1 MASMVS
7 FFIHVGILSN
17 MMFVILL
24 LNFSLEKR
32 SLYFTHTCLAL
43 IPKIESP
50 SNFSELRPISLSNFS
65 NKIVSKILARRLNP
79 ILHRLIS
86 VNQSGFVLGR
96 LITEN
101 FVLAQEIIHDMSKH
115 NIGDNI
121 VIKLDMAK
129 AYDRMAW
136 NFLMDVL
143 RRFGFSYKWINLV
156 WNLISSV
163 WYSILINGSRNGF
176 FSSAQGLKQGDPLS
190 PSLFILG
197 AEVLSRTLNS
207 LLTHDNFIPFSM
219 HQRGPQIKYLAYAD
233 DIVIFSSSKSKSV
246 NLIMKQIKNY
256 EKASGQEVNKNKSFF
271 LTNPKASAYRINKMR
286 QCTGFLEKNFPFTY

>member
-50 SNFSELRPISLSNFS
+50 SNFSELRPISLSSFS
-65 NKIVSKILARRLNP
+65 NKIVSKILTRWLNP
-79 ILHRLIS
+79 ILHRLIY
-86 VNQSGFVLGR
+86 VNQSGIIPGI

-101 FVLAQEIIHDMSKH
+101 VVLAQEIIHGMSKH
-115 NIGDNI
+115 I

-129 AYDRMAW
+129 ANDRMPW

-143 RRFGFSYKWINLV
+143 TRFGFSNRLINLV
-156 WNLISSV
+156 WN
-163 WYSILINGSRNGF
+163 
-176 FSSAQGLKQGDPLS
+176 
-190 PSLFILG
+190 
-197 AEVLSRTLNS
+197 
-207 LLTHDNFIPFSM
+207 
-219 HQRGPQIKYLAYAD
+219 
-233 DIVIFSSSKSKSV
+233 
-246 NLIMKQIKNY
+246 
-256 EKASGQEVNKNKSFF
+256 
-271 LTNPKASAYRINKMR
+271 
-286 QCTGFLEKNFPFTY
+286 